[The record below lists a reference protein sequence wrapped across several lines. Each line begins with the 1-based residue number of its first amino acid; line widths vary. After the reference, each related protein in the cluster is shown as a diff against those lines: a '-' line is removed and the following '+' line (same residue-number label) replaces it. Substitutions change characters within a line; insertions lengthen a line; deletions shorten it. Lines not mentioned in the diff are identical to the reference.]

1 MVYKELFS
9 LCYILLWINDLQPL
23 CDSQERHPVFFP
35 SKIQKHHA
43 VVEISF
49 VLKVKETKKRNDL
62 GVGHE
67 IIPKGTGHHRSGRI
81 KKSLKHMDTA
91 RNRNLMLLALCQMSL
106 EIEMLNAHLH
116 YIHGSVMMLLFPE
129 TSKDIKTIQHHAY
142 VRKTK
147 GGTLVLLLSPYV
159 GSRNTWFSVAR

>member
-49 VLKVKETKKRNDL
+49 VLKVKETKK
-62 GVGHE
+62 E
-67 IIPKGTGHHRSGRI
+67 WFRSV
-81 KKSLKHMDTA
+81 S
-91 RNRNLMLLALCQMSL
+91 
-106 EIEMLNAHLH
+106 
-116 YIHGSVMMLLFPE
+116 
-129 TSKDIKTIQHHAY
+129 
-142 VRKTK
+142 
-147 GGTLVLLLSPYV
+147 
-159 GSRNTWFSVAR
+159 